1 MPFVHSL
8 DRYINNP
15 YSKIDSPKIGQL
27 VYALWDVICKHP
39 NASPFDVETFGG
51 HGIVLEERISGKVK
65 ILVKGKIQYVGN
77 SIYEPDAI
85 HWFEK

>member
-1 MPFVHSL
+1 MPFVRSL
-8 DRYINNP
+8 NSYINNP

-27 VYALWDVICKHP
+27 VYALWDVI
-39 NASPFDVETFGG
+39 NASSFDVETFGG